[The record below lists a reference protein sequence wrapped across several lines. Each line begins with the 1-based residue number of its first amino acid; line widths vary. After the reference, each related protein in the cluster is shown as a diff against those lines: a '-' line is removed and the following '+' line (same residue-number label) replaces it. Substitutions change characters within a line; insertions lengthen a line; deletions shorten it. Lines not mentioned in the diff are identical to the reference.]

1 MTMDG
6 RGSNSLNPGLRGL
19 RCSGGTCYNVQR
31 AEARTI
37 YQKRNSKMN
46 TMQFA
51 PARRFSNKAE
61 ANAFLKAPKRGTW
74 DFARL

>member
-1 MTMDG
+1 
-6 RGSNSLNPGLRGL
+6 
-19 RCSGGTCYNVQR
+19 
-31 AEARTI
+31 
-37 YQKRNSKMN
+37 MN